1 MLCFPLLCFTCLPFA
16 IFYLPSF
23 SLFYFHSLCFTFLPF
38 ALLDSL
44 FLYFPPFSFIFSHF
58 LYLPPFFFT
67 FLPFSLLSSSL
78 LYFPHFYFTC
88 LPFPLLASLLLYFP
102 PVAFVVTFLV
112 FSLLS
117 SRLLYFPH
125 LCFTWLPCAALAPH
139 CFYFFLFVSFSPS
152 DSFFFRPLYFILLY
166 FVWFVGILLL
176 LSCLHFN
183 FLIPPLC
190 LIFPPHHL
198 VLPSSLYIIPF
209 WSDLHLLWWSF
220 IDYLLHIPL
229 FYCSP
234 AFVSLPLRKCSS
246 LCRSPFS
253 LCIALPASAAVRVLY
268 CVPLPR
274 DVWCGID
281 LMASSPREWRLRN
294 VYDAAS
300 WRHVLGHARGGFNL
314 PRASSSFSSS
324 SRSFVSLVKFFEA
337 KHLFPGH

>member
-1 MLCFPLLCFTCLPFA
+1 MLYFTCLLFLYFIFTLFALLSSPLLYLTPFFFTFLPFPLFFLISFTFHPFSLLSSHFLYFPPLCFTFHTFTLLASLFL
-16 IFYLPSF
+16 YLPP
-23 SLFYFHSLCFTFLPF
+23 FYFTFLLCRNFPRLFFTFLPF
-38 ALLDSL
+38 ALL
-44 FLYFPPFSFIFSHF
+44 
-58 LYLPPFFFT
+58 
-67 FLPFSLLSSSL
+67 SSSL
-78 LYFPHFYFTC
+78 LYLAPLCCTCPSLLLFLPICFIFSVRQFLFPSALFYFTLFC
-88 LPFPLLASLLLYFP
+88 LICRYF
-102 PVAFVVTFLV
+102 AFVV
-112 FSLLS
+112 LS
-117 SRLLYFPH
+117 SFQFSNPSS
-125 LCFTWLPCAALAPH
+125 
-139 CFYFFLFVSFSPS
+139 LF
-152 DSFFFRPLYFILLY
+152 
-166 FVWFVGILLL
+166 
-176 LSCLHFN
+176 N
-183 FLIPPLC
+183 
-190 LIFPPHHL
+190 FPPHHL